1 MKAIKPSGE
10 LVEVTQKTYD
20 LLYKAR
26 GWKLVKESTNLDKLK
41 KSELQKIA
49 GNKGISYKSDTTKE
63 ELIKLID
70 G

>member
-10 LVEVTQKTYD
+10 LVEVTRKTYD

-26 GWKLVKESTNLDKLK
+26 GWKLVKESNNLDKLK

-49 GNKGISYKSDTTKE
+49 DNKGISYKSDTTKD

>member
-10 LVEVTQKTYD
+10 VVEITRKTYD

-26 GWKLVKESTNLDKLK
+26 GWKLVKERSNLDKLK
-41 KSELQKIA
+41 KSELQKMA
-49 GNKGISYKSDTTKE
+49 DNKGISYKSDTTKE